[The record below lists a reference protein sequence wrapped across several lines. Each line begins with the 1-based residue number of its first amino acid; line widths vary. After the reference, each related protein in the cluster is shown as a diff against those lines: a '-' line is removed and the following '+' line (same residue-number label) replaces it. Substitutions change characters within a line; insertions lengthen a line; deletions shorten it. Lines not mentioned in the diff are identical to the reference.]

1 MKKLIYITFAVVL
14 FSSCE
19 KIIEL
24 DLNSTNPV
32 VVIEASINDEP
43 GPYEVRVQS
52 TVNYDAAGEGWIN
65 NALCIM
71 SDDAGNIDTLISAG
85 AGKYFTQTIQGLVG
99 RNYTLRVQA
108 DGVEYVHSSFLNER
122 VEIDTAIAEFTVSPF
137 SQEEVVRVT
146 SLFMEP
152 ATADDY
158 YRMLFLVRGKPYIA
172 GYSDFDLIDD
182 VVSTDP
188 VPLFRGFQSDTLY
201 AGDTVDVE
209 LRHIDK
215 KAYDYFT
222 TLSELASGGFAPQGI
237 PENPLTSWS
246 NGATGY
252 FSAFAVGKKQVIIT
266 E

>member
-1 MKKLIYITFAVVL
+1 MKKLVYITCTIVL

-19 KIIEL
+19 KIIDL
-24 DLNSTNPV
+24 DIDTTNPV

-52 TVNYDAAGEGWIN
+52 TVNYDAASEGWID

-71 SDDAGNIDTLISAG
+71 SDDVGNIDTLIGAG
-85 AGKYFTQTIQGLVG
+85 SGKYFTQSIQGIVG
-99 RNYTLRVQA
+99 RNYTLRVESE
-108 DGVEYVHSSFLNER
+108 GVSYVHSSFLNER

-146 SLFMEP
+146 SLFTEP
-152 ATADDY
+152 TTADDY

-172 GYSDFDLIDD
+172 GLGDFDLIDD
-182 VVSTDP
+182 AESDQP
-188 VPLFRGFQSDTLY
+188 VPMFRGFQSDTLY
-201 AGDTVDVE
+201 AGDTVDIE

-215 KAYDYFT
+215 KAYDYFS
-222 TLSELASGGFAPQGI
+222 TLSELVSAGFAPQGI
-237 PENPLTSWS
+237 PDNPLTSWS

-252 FSAFAVGKKQVIIT
+252 FSAYAVGKKQVIVI